1 MPEIFYIFLVSIKMY
16 DLIKLMTSMKFL
28 IRKMSQN
35 FFLTVLRQTTTFIL
49 VSCLSLTTVLY
60 KKGLIV
66 VCPLC
71 LKPELTMY
79 RLQIF
84 Y

>member
-49 VSCLSLTTVLY
+49 VSYLSLTTVLY